1 MSHVLSDKQK
11 QCIITLTES
20 INGLMDGKLD
30 SVFVWQFLSELGR
43 KGMSLDELECMDSKA
58 VVLLETMKKGT
69 IDTIRSYKGQ
79 NEGI

>member
-1 MSHVLSDKQK
+1 
-11 QCIITLTES
+11 
-20 INGLMDGKLD
+20 
-30 SVFVWQFLSELGR
+30 
-43 KGMSLDELECMDSKA
+43 MDSKA